1 LDAAGRAC
9 RVDEHKAVLFHAPG
23 RLVGGTAAATQ
34 DSTDASATSSRTTS
48 SRNFAGAERLAVV
61 PPDADGRSESRLQV
75 LLHLRPSVSCES
87 LLPVPAHSILPPLT
101 ARQSSSSLRLSPA
114 TLHKSWA
121 PASRSDDHFSLPDT
135 RTPAF
140 PAASTP
146 AERVAVVMA
155 CTAYPPEV
163 LTKVDAYKQK
173 LNTSAAEWTVLGR
186 EDDARVLSAL
196 MWDWLDEL
204 KVNTSHTHT
213 HTHTPV

>member
-75 LLHLRPSVSCES
+75 LHLRPSVSCES
-87 LLPVPAHSILPPLT
+87 LLPVPAHSMLPPLT

-146 AERVAVVMA
+146 AERVAVLMA
-155 CTAYPPEV
+155 STAYPPEV

-213 HTHTPV
+213 HTPV